1 MRMTIGHSSK
11 VCYDFLRVIL
21 RALVLGVDFHDI
33 LRRLMVVLNP
43 MKYSGGELVEEGEMA
58 GPIIFSLLLG
68 VLLLLVCVAVS

>member
-1 MRMTIGHSSK
+1 
-11 VCYDFLRVIL
+11 
-21 RALVLGVDFHDI
+21 
-33 LRRLMVVLNP
+33 MVVLNP